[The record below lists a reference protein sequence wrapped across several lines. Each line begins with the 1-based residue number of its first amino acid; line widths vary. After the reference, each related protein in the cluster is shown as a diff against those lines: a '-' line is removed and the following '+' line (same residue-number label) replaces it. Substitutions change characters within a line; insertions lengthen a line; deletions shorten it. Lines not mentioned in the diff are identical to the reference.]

1 MAIRHSR
8 RVVVTGLGLVTCLGI
23 GVQSNWTRLL
33 KNECGIR
40 GLTGEDLL
48 GPCRVAGTLPPGV
61 LEQTVSRIVEQQASL
76 RGLERQLDRQA
87 MSRTSMLGIVAAHEA
102 LQQSGWLPPFDQLSH
117 RNFAA
122 EDRASCKAGTYFSAG
137 LEGVE
142 EIVNSLCLMQKKGY
156 RGMGAHVLPRTLPNM
171 PVGHIS
177 RAWGLRGPTMSV
189 NTACASGLH
198 SVGEAY
204 RMIQYGEAD
213 MVVAGGC
220 EASVLPWTL
229 AAFSR
234 IRALAV
240 GYNDQPELASRPF
253 DSQRQGF
260 VLSEG
265 AGALVLEAWPT
276 PTHLLAALHG
286 RTPDHQPLAEIV
298 GFGRSA
304 DAYNLVSP
312 EPTGSGAFRSMKAA
326 LDDAGLHDLDQVEHI
341 NCHATSTPLG
351 DVIEL
356 AAIAQLMEHYP
367 RAASTPRIAIN
378 SIKGHVGHCLGAAG
392 AVEAVYSV
400 LAAKHARAVPNRNLE
415 KTVTSEEVGDVL
427 RLGREEGGWKTNQ
440 QAELLFT
447 RAFMPTRSSVALDL
461 RPNARRMVLTNSF
474 GFGGTNASIL
484 LSSWP
489 DW

>member
-1 MAIRHSR
+1 MHHSR
-8 RVVVTGLGLVTCLGI
+8 RVVVTGLGLVTCLGS
-23 GVQSNWTRLL
+23 GVQNNWTSLL

-40 GLTGEDLL
+40 KLTGEDCV
-48 GPCRVAGTLPPGV
+48 GPCHIAGTLPPGV
-61 LEQTVSRIVEQQASL
+61 LEEAVSRIMEQQASL

-87 MSRTSMLGIVAAHEA
+87 MSRTSLLAIVAAHEA
-102 LQQSGWLPPFDQLSH
+102 LQQSGWLPAPNQTSP
-117 RNFAA
+117 RNFAT
-122 EDRASCKAGTYFSAG
+122 EDQASCRAGTYFSAG

-142 EIVNSLCLMQKKGY
+142 EIVKSLCLTQKKGY
-156 RGMGAHVLPRTLPNM
+156 RGMGAHVLPRTLSNM

-177 RAWGLRGPTMSV
+177 RAWGLRGPTMSA

-234 IRALAV
+234 IRALALD
-240 GYNDQPELASRPF
+240 YNDQPKLASRPF

-260 VLSEG
+260 VMSEG

-276 PTHLLAALHG
+276 PLHLLDALHR
-286 RTPDHQPLAEIV
+286 RTLDHQPLAEIV

-326 LDDAGLHDLDQVEHI
+326 LDDARLHDLNQVEHI

-356 AAIAQLMEHYP
+356 AAIAKLLEHYP
-367 RAASTPRIAIN
+367 RSASAPRIAIN
-378 SIKGHVGHCLGAAG
+378 SIKGHIGHCLGAAG

-400 LAAKHARAVPNRNLE
+400 LAAKHARAAPNRNLE
-415 KTVTSEEVGDVL
+415 QAVTPEEVCK
-427 RLGREEGGWKTNQ
+427 LGHKVGRREADN

-447 RAFMPTRSSVALDL
+447 RTFMPTQSRVAMDSRSNTRL
-461 RPNARRMVLTNSF
+461 MVLTNSF
-474 GFGGTNASIL
+474 GFGGANASIL
-484 LSSWP
+484 LSNWV
-489 DW
+489 D